1 MIVRG
6 LLSVTLIKTPLNTC
20 LTESLHLPN
29 LRGMIVK
36 PAKGL
41 ILPVN
46 VFFNFSS
53 LLADLVELL
62 SELSLSRKKRE
73 MSLRPRVKPNYKR
86 YNWPSIVLSII
97 VSSAISALVFFLL
110 SSVSSPQE
118 LVITLTASA
127 FLLFSGAFLSLSIKY
142 HLAVEFVNSIDVEEW
157 AYDRGIAIVK
167 PLRGP
172 LTILDLKNY
181 DLYFLKNCSISS
193 SSPLRESERRGLR
206 VTAFS
211 LVLKRGDRSF
221 EFEVKVL
228 KEFIEAPSIKSEREV
243 IRAFEPFLK
252 FSLGSWPSSSE
263 EDPSRTQKYF
273 RELMRGVE
281 ELKIEDLE

>member
-1 MIVRG
+1 
-6 LLSVTLIKTPLNTC
+6 
-20 LTESLHLPN
+20 
-29 LRGMIVK
+29 
-36 PAKGL
+36 
-41 ILPVN
+41 LPVN
-46 VFFNFSS
+46 IFFNFSS
-53 LLADLVELL
+53 LLADLLELL
-62 SELSLSRKKRE
+62 SELSLSREKRR

-86 YNWPSIVLSII
+86 YNWPSILLSIT

-110 SSVSSPQE
+110 SSASSPQE
-118 LVITLTASA
+118 LVISLTASA

-181 DLYFLKNCSISS
+181 GLYFLKNCSISS
-193 SSPLRESERRGLR
+193 FSYSERRGLR
-206 VTAFS
+206 VTAFTKPKS
-211 LVLKRGDRSF
+211 LVLGREDRSF
-221 EFEVKVL
+221 KVEVL
-228 KEFIEAPSIKSEREV
+228 KGFIEAPSIKSEREV
-243 IRAFEPFLK
+243 IRAFGSFLK

-263 EDPSRTQKYF
+263 EDPSRARKYF